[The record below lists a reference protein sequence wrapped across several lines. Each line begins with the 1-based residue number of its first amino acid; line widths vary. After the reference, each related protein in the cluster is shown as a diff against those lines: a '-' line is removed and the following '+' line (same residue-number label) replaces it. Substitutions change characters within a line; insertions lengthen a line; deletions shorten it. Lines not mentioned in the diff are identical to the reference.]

1 LTELVARPANGR
13 VYTGTR
19 AVRLG
24 DVSPKGRVRLDA
36 VARYLQD
43 VANDDGTEVIGEDAM
58 AWVLRRVA
66 IEVTQ
71 FPVLREPLSV
81 ATWAS
86 GVGSRWAER
95 RTSIEGERGGR
106 IEAAALWVHV
116 DLATGRPKKLT
127 RENFG
132 AFYLEATA
140 GREVNA
146 RLHHPDLPPVADERT
161 LWHPRFA
168 DFDVLGHV
176 NNAIYLAM
184 VEEALEV
191 AAGDTIEVEFRGGID
206 RGQQVELVRA
216 GDSLWVTASGTL
228 AATVVVTR
236 SSPSQGS

>member
-1 LTELVARPANGR
+1 LSDLVARPAKGR

-58 AWVLRRVA
+58 AWVLRRMV

-71 FPVLREPLSV
+71 FPLLREPLTL

-106 IEAAALWVHV
+106 IEVAALWVHV
-116 DLATGRPKKLT
+116 DLESGRPKKLT
-127 RENFG
+127 PEFD

-184 VEEALEV
+184 VEEVLDV
-191 AAGDTIEVEFRGGID
+191 AAGDTIEVEFRGGVD
-206 RGQQVELVRA
+206 RGQQVELVKA
-216 GDSLWVTASGTL
+216 ADSLWVTASGTV
-228 AATVVVTR
+228 AASGVVTR
-236 SSPSQGS
+236 SSPSEGS